1 MSLRAPNPSS
11 DPAQE
16 SSFWLARMSRTIFFL
31 VVVLSLAGV
40 YAAFQVPT
48 AVFPDTNF
56 PRVVIGV
63 DNGVMPVEQMQVTI
77 TKPIEDAVNSVPGLL
92 TVRSTTSRGSA
103 EVSLFFDWNVDM
115 FHTLQLA
122 DAALSKVRQT
132 LPATAV
138 ITTNRLTFATFPILG
153 YALTADNRGP
163 DTISPTRLW
172 EIATYDL
179 KPPLNRVDG
188 VSTVTVQGGQVPE
201 VHIVPDLARLEN
213 SGVTLTD
220 LVNAVQNS
228 NIIESPGLYQA
239 NHELILALV
248 GAQAHDIAHLASLVV
263 KTTPSG
269 APVRISDVADV
280 HPGTEP
286 VYHTVTANGV
296 PSVLLNIA
304 RQPTSNTVAV
314 ANSVAAEV
322 AQLSRTL
329 PAGVHL
335 APFYDQ
341 SELVRESIASVR
353 DAIFIG
359 LVLACMILF
368 LFLRDWSSSLVAGLV
383 IPVTVAVTILFLW
396 AIGQSFNLMTLGG
409 LAAAIG
415 LVIDDA
421 IVVVENI
428 VVHRDAGQSRT
439 TAIRIALHELAT
451 PLVFSTIT
459 PVVVFLPLI
468 ATTGVTGSFFRA
480 LAVTMTAALLTSLA
494 LAVTFTPAL
503 SLSLLGVR
511 RPGGGKVRRPL
522 FPFFSHG
529 KAVDSPAVL
538 DAEPSAIAPLPAD
551 PSRAAAHAGH
561 VDGPVMRR
569 ILSAHAR
576 ALTWALTRP
585 IALAAVCLALV
596 VATWFAYNALGSD
609 LLPEMD
615 EGAFI
620 LDYLTPAGTS
630 LTETNRILQHVE
642 QILRSTP
649 EVEITSRRTG
659 LQLGLAAVTEAN
671 SGDFSVRLKP
681 NRDRDIEEIMAD
693 VRERIR
699 KSEPALD
706 IEFTQVLQDM
716 IGDLSNSPEP
726 IQIKLFSS
734 DSALLNQL
742 GPRVEDAIKKI
753 PGVVDTKNGVDNTI
767 SGPATSFQVD
777 PIIAGRMGFTPSE
790 VADDATAILDG
801 LPTSQPMIVTGRPYT
816 IRVRLPD
823 ASRASLNSI
832 QNTVFNS
839 SSGHTASLG
848 SLAQVTEQPPQNEI
862 LRENLQQMITVS
874 GRLEGSDLG
883 SAMQQVQATVQDL
896 RIPSSVRVEYGGT
909 YQEQQKSF
917 RDLLRVLV
925 LALVLVFGVLLA
937 EFRNFFAPIA
947 ILSSSVLSISGVVL
961 ALLLTRTDFNV
972 ASFMGL
978 IMVIGIVA
986 KNGILLLDADEKFR
1000 AHASSDQQQLGAP
1013 SIAVSSRWVGDDNQT
1028 VPRDLARE
1036 AMLHAAQRRLRPIV
1050 MTAIAA
1056 VCGMLPLAFAIGSG
1070 SQMLQPLAIAV
1081 IGGLLVSVVLSL
1093 IVTPAIYYRLTRS
1106 RHA

>member
-1 MSLRAPNPSS
+1 MSLRASNPSS

-63 DNGVMPVEQMQVTI
+63 DNGVMPVEQMQVAI

-153 YALTADNRGP
+153 YALTADDRGP
-163 DTISPTRLW
+163 ETISPTRLW

-179 KPPLNRVDG
+179 KPPLNRVAG

-201 VHIVPDLARLEN
+201 VHIVPDLARLQN

-228 NIIESPGLYQA
+228 NIIDSPGLYQA
-239 NHELILALV
+239 NHELVLALV

-263 KTTPSG
+263 KTTPGG

-286 VYHTVTANGV
+286 VYTTVTANGV
-296 PSVLLNIA
+296 PSVLLQIA
-304 RQPTSNTVAV
+304 RQPTSNTVQV
-314 ANSVAAEV
+314 ANGVAAEV
-322 AQLSRTL
+322 AKLSRTL

-396 AIGQSFNLMTLGG
+396 VIGQSFNLMTLGG

-421 IVVVENI
+421 IVMVENI
-428 VVHRDAGQSRT
+428 VVHRDAGLSRVN
-439 TAIRIALHELAT
+439 AVRKALRELAT

-468 ATTGVTGSFFRA
+468 AVTGVTGSFFRA

-503 SLSLLGVR
+503 SLSLLGHTKPVAAT
-511 RPGGGKVRRPL
+511 PG
-522 FPFFSHG
+522 
-529 KAVDSPAVL
+529 PAASQSGPAQFDLAKDEQEVHKESGPIMARVL
-538 DAEPSAIAPLPAD
+538 
-551 PSRAAAHAGH
+551 GF
-561 VDGPVMRR
+561 
-569 ILSAHAR
+569 HAR

-585 IALAAVCLALV
+585 IALAALCLTLV

-642 QILRSTP
+642 QVLRSTP

-734 DSALLNQL
+734 DAALLNQL

-753 PGVVDTKNGVDNTI
+753 PGVVDTQNGVDNTI

-777 PIIAGRMGFTPSE
+777 PVLAARLGFTPSE

-801 LPTSQPMIVTGRPYT
+801 LPAAAPMIVNGRPYT
-816 IRVRLPD
+816 IRVRLPEE
-823 ASRASLNSI
+823 SRVSLDSI

-839 SSGHTASLG
+839 GSGHTASLG
-848 SLAQVTEQPPQNEI
+848 SLAQVTQLPPQNEI
-862 LRENLQQMITVS
+862 LRENLQQMITVT

-896 RIPSSVRVEYGGT
+896 HIPSSVRVEYGGT

-925 LALVLVFGVLLA
+925 LALALVFGVLLA
-937 EFRNFFAPIA
+937 EFRNFSAPIA
-947 ILSSSVLSISGVVL
+947 ILTSSVLSISGVVL
-961 ALLLTRTDFNV
+961 ALLITRTDFNV

-1000 AHASSDQQQLGAP
+1000 AQAETELLANPDAF
-1013 SIAVSSRWVGDDNQT
+1013 AN
-1028 VPRDLARE
+1028 RDLARE

-1081 IGGLLVSVVLSL
+1081 IGGLLVSVALSL